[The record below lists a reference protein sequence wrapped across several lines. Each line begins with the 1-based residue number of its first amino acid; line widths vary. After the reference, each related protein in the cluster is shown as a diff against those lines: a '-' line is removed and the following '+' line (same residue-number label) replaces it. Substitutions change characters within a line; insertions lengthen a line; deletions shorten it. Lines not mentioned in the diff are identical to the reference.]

1 MSGQVVDCSCGK
13 KLRVPTVR
21 GSDVTGGIPESQA
34 GAGIGTDSDSQ
45 FGQPAGSTSGQDARG
60 AVPDAGSNPFG
71 DQTSGDSGNVF
82 SNPVEGNPYTATGNT
97 PMAPMPTGPGENVG
111 LAIASMVLGICS
123 IVFTLLC
130 CGGALFAIPSLI
142 MGIIAIKQANRGEA
156 GGKGMAVAG
165 VVMSAIILVLTLI
178 GILAYGAMIIFAIQ
192 QGGGPP
198 LP

>member
-1 MSGQVVDCSCGK
+1 MVG
-13 KLRVPTVR
+13 
-21 GSDVTGGIPESQA
+21 GSDVTGGRPESQA

-45 FGQPAGSTSGQDARG
+45 FGQSAGSTSGQDASG
-60 AVPDAGSNPFG
+60 EVPDAGSNPFG

-123 IVFTLLC
+123 IVFC
-130 CGGALFAIPSLI
+130 CGGAPFAIPSLI

-178 GILAYGAMIIFAIQ
+178 VILVYGAMIIFAIQ